1 MEPIWPISV
10 KSRRRAGGCPPS
22 ARFRQSGGV
31 TLASSKAGT
40 VEEYLKELP
49 EDRREVVSKV
59 RDAILENLPKGY
71 QERMSWGMISYEVP
85 LERYPDTY
93 NDQPLMYMA
102 LAAQKNHYAVYSSG
116 IHMDPSGESWVR
128 SEFEKAGKKLDMGKS
143 CIRFKKLENL
153 PLHVVEELAAGQ
165 GVDEFIRLYEE
176 GRKK

>member
-1 MEPIWPISV
+1 M
-10 KSRRRAGGCPPS
+10 
-22 ARFRQSGGV
+22 
-31 TLASSKAGT
+31 ASSQAGT

-49 EDRREVVSKV
+49 EERRAVVSRV
-59 RDAILENLPKGY
+59 REAILENLPDGY
-71 QERMSWGMISYEVP
+71 QEKINWGMISYEVP

-116 IHMDPSGESWVR
+116 VHLDPSGEAWVR
-128 SEFEKAGKKLDMGKS
+128 AEFEEAGKKLDMGKS

-153 PLHVVEELAAGQ
+153 PLHVVGKLAGGQ
-165 GVDEFIRLYEE
+165 EVDEFVRLYEE